1 MSTTT
6 VAGLPTE
13 DSIHK
18 RAITAAGLL
27 VTLGI
32 IFGDIGTSPLY
43 VFQTILGDRPISELL
58 VYGGVSAIFWTL
70 TLQTSIKYI
79 WLTLEADN
87 HGEGGIFSL
96 YSLVRRRGNWLL
108 WPAIIG
114 AGTLLADGIITPP
127 ISVSS
132 AIEGLRLLYPALS
145 TNEVVVIVVIII
157 TLLFG
162 FQQFGTKVV
171 GASFGP
177 IMLLWFS
184 AIGTLGLVHILKH
197 PGVLAALNPMYAVRL
212 LTEYPKGFWL
222 LGAVFLC
229 TTGAE
234 ALYSDLGHCGRK
246 NIRVSWILV
255 KTALVLNYLGQ
266 AAWAMG
272 YVGHPL
278 ASNQNPFFM
287 LVPQWGL
294 IPLIILATA
303 ATIIA
308 SQALISGS
316 YTLVS
321 EAVSLNFWPKVRIL
335 FPTDQRGQIYVPSI
349 NWLLWVGCIAVQLW
363 FRTSEAMTAA
373 YGFSITVAMLMTSIL
388 LSQYLR
394 GVKHWAIPVV
404 IFIMLIFLTVEFS
417 FLIANITK
425 LLNRLGIL
433 VFEWGLIFSMWIGY
447 KGRQIKNRYLDLTSL
462 TENLPILQE
471 LSQDQTVGKY
481 ASNLVY
487 LTRSKNSKQVEAKIM
502 YSILRKRPKR
512 ADRYWF
518 INIALLNDPFTTQ
531 YTVETLVPDVAYK
544 INFQLG
550 FRIQPRINILFRR
563 VLEDMASKG
572 EIDITSRYA
581 TLQHHKLPGD
591 FRFVVLDKVLSY
603 DNQLTFMERFVLRG
617 YFWINALSITD
628 QQAFGL
634 DTSDVVV
641 EKVPLTIQPSRQ
653 LDLMRVPPEGQSDP
667 VPSSAIA
674 AETMPYKV

>member
-1 MSTTT
+1 MSTLT
-6 VAGLPTE
+6 AALPAAET
-13 DSIHK
+13 SIHQ
-18 RAITAAGLL
+18 RNITVAGLL

-43 VFQTILGDRPISELL
+43 VFKSILGDRPVSELL
-58 VYGGVSAIFWTL
+58 VYGGVSAVFWTL

-79 WLTLEADN
+79 LLTLEADN

-96 YSLVRRRGNWLL
+96 YSLVRHRGKWLL

-132 AIEGLRLLYPALS
+132 AIEGLKILDPALNES
-145 TNEVVVIVVIII
+145 TIITIVLVIIS
-157 TLLFG
+157 LLFA

-171 GASFGP
+171 GVSFGP
-177 IMLLWFS
+177 IMLVWFS
-184 AIGTLGLVHILKH
+184 VIGALGLVQVIHHPAILK
-197 PGVLAALNPMYAVRL
+197 ALNPVYAIEL
-212 LTEYPKGFWL
+212 LTVYPKGFWL

-246 NIRVSWILV
+246 NIRTAWLLV
-255 KTALVLNYLGQ
+255 KTALVFNYLGQ
-266 AAWAMG
+266 GAWAMERAG
-272 YVGHPL
+272 QVL
-278 ASNQNPFFM
+278 TDQNPFFLIAPSWA
-287 LVPQWGL
+287 LVPL
-294 IPLIILATA
+294 IVLATA

-321 EAVSLNFWPKVRIL
+321 EAMSLNFWPKVRIL

-349 NWLLWVGCIAVQLW
+349 NWLLWAGCVAVQLW
-363 FRTSEAMTAA
+363 FQTSSNMEAA

-394 GVKHWAIPVV
+394 GVRHWALPVV
-404 IFIMLIFLTVEFS
+404 GLIMLVFLTVELS
-417 FLIANITK
+417 FLVANITK

-433 VFEWGLIFSMWIGY
+433 VFEWALILGMWVGY
-447 KGRQIKNRYLDLTSL
+447 KGRQIKNRYLEMTSWA
-462 TENLPILQE
+462 EHLPVLQE
-471 LSQDQTVGKY
+471 LSQDQTVSKY

-487 LTRSKNSKQVEAKIM
+487 LTRSKNAGEIEARII
-502 YSILRKRPKR
+502 YSILRKKPKR

-518 INIALLNDPFTTQ
+518 LNISLLNEPFGMR
-531 YTVETLVPDVAYK
+531 YTLETLVPDVAYR

-550 FRIQPRINILFRR
+550 FRIQPRINLLFRR
-563 VLEDMASKG
+563 VLEDMAAQG

-581 TLQHHKLPGD
+581 TLQKHKLPGD
-591 FRFVVLDKVLSY
+591 FRFVVLDKVLSF
-603 DNQLTFMERFVLRG
+603 DNQLSLKEQLILKG
-617 YFWINALSITD
+617 YFLFNKLAISD
-628 QQAFGL
+628 QQAYGL
-634 DTSDVVV
+634 DTSDVAV
-641 EKVPLTIQPSRQ
+641 ELVPLTIQPYRQ
-653 LDLMRVPPEGQSDP
+653 LDLQR
-667 VPSSAIA
+667 A
-674 AETMPYKV
+674 ALTAPTDLSTTVAVEAEELVLKV

>member
-1 MSTTT
+1 MSTLTT
-6 VAGLPTE
+6 ALPTE
-13 DSIHK
+13 ISIHK
-18 RAITAAGLL
+18 RSITVAGLL

-43 VFQTILGDRPISELL
+43 VFKSILGDRPVSELL
-58 VYGGVSAIFWTL
+58 VYGGVSAVFWTL

-79 WLTLEADN
+79 LLTLEADN

-96 YSLVRRRGNWLL
+96 YSLVKHRGRWLL

-132 AIEGLRLLYPALS
+132 AIEGLKLLNPNL
-145 TNEVVVIVVIII
+145 TETTIITIVVVII
-157 TLLFG
+157 TLLFT

-177 IMLLWFS
+177 IMLVWFS
-184 AIGTLGLVHILKH
+184 TIGSLGLIQIFHHPDILK
-197 PGVLAALNPMYAVRL
+197 ALNPMYAIEL
-212 LTEYPKGFWL
+212 LTAYPKGFWL

-246 NIRVSWILV
+246 NIRAAWLFV

-266 AAWAMG
+266 AAWAMDH
-272 YVGHPL
+272 VGQVL
-278 ASNQNPFFM
+278 NSDQNPFF
-287 LVPQWGL
+287 LIAPTWGL
-294 IPLIILATA
+294 IPLIIIATM

-316 YTLVS
+316 YTLIS

-349 NWLLWVGCIAVQLW
+349 NWLLWFGCVCVQLW
-363 FRTSEAMTAA
+363 FQTSSNMEAA

-404 IFIMLIFLTVEFS
+404 ALIMLVFLTVELS

-433 VFEWGLIFSMWIGY
+433 VFEWGLILGMWVGY
-447 KGRQIKNRYLDLTSL
+447 KGRQIKNRYLDMTNWAD
-462 TENLPILQE
+462 NLPILQE
-471 LSQDQTVGKY
+471 LSQDQTVSKY

-487 LTRSKNSKQVEAKIM
+487 LTRSKNAQQIEARIL
-502 YSILRKRPKR
+502 YSILRKKPKR

-518 INIALLNDPFTTQ
+518 LNISLLNEPFGMR
-531 YTVETLVPDVAYK
+531 YTLETLVPDVAYR

-550 FRIQPRINILFRR
+550 FRIQPRINLLFRR
-563 VLEDMASKG
+563 VLEDMAGKG

-581 TLQHHKLPGD
+581 TLQKHHMPGD
-591 FRFVVLDKVLSY
+591 FRFVVLDKVLSF
-603 DNQLTFMERFVLRG
+603 DNQLSLKERIILQG
-617 YFWINALSITD
+617 YFLLNKLAITD

-634 DTSDVVV
+634 DTSDVAV
-641 EKVPLTIQPSRQ
+641 ELVPLTIRPQRTLELQ
-653 LDLMRVPPEGQSDP
+653 RVAPEDVSDP
-667 VPSSAIA
+667 VPA
-674 AETMPYKV
+674 AEVEDEELARKI

>member
-1 MSTTT
+1 MSSPSLSST
-6 VAGLPTE
+6 
-13 DSIHK
+13 SIHT
-18 RAITAAGLL
+18 RNITAAGLL

-43 VFQTILGDRPISELL
+43 VFKSILGDRPISELL
-58 VYGGVSAIFWTL
+58 VYGGVSAVFWTL

-79 WLTLEADN
+79 LLTLEADN

-96 YSLVRRRGNWLL
+96 YSLVRRRGKWLL

-132 AIEGLRLLYPALS
+132 AIEGLRIIDPGL
-145 TNEVVVIVVIII
+145 TETTIIGIVLVII

-171 GASFGP
+171 GALFGP
-177 IMLLWFS
+177 IMFVWFS
-184 AIGTLGLVHILKH
+184 TI
-197 PGVLAALNPMYAVRL
+197 GVLGGAQILHHPDVLKALNPMWAIEL
-212 LTEYPKGFWL
+212 LTVYPKGFWL

-246 NIRVSWILV
+246 NIRVSWLLV
-255 KTALVLNYLGQ
+255 KTTLVLNYFGQ
-266 AAWAMG
+266 AAWAMQFAG
-272 YVGHPL
+272 KTL
-278 ASNQNPFFM
+278 NSDQNPFF
-287 LVPQWGL
+287 LIAPKWG
-294 IPLIILATA
+294 IVPLIILATA

-316 YTLVS
+316 YTLIS

-349 NWLLWVGCIAVQLW
+349 NWMLWAGCVAVQLW
-363 FRTSEAMTAA
+363 FQTSSNMEAA

-394 GVKHWAIPVV
+394 GVKHWALPVV
-404 IFIMLIFLTVEFS
+404 GLIMLVFLTVELS
-417 FLIANITK
+417 FLVANITK

-433 VFEWGLIFSMWIGY
+433 VFEWGLIFGMWVGY
-447 KGRQIKNRYLDLTSL
+447 KGRQIKNRYLDMTDWA
-462 TENLPILQE
+462 ENLPILQE
-471 LSQDQTVGKY
+471 LSQDTTVSKY

-487 LTRSKNSKQVEAKIM
+487 LTRSKTAHKIESRIL
-502 YSILRKRPKR
+502 YSILRKKPKR
-512 ADRYWF
+512 AYRYWF
-518 INIALLNDPFTTQ
+518 LNISLLNEPFGMK
-531 YTVETLVPDVAYK
+531 YTLETLVPDVAYK

-550 FRIQPRINILFRR
+550 FRIQPRINLLFRR
-563 VLEDMASKG
+563 VLEDMGAKG

-581 TLQHHKLPGD
+581 TLQKHKIPGD
-591 FRFVVLDKVLSY
+591 FRFVVLDKILSY
-603 DNQLTFMERFVLRG
+603 DNQLSFFERFVLKG
-617 YFWINALSITD
+617 YFFFNKLAITD

-641 EKVPLTIQPSRQ
+641 ENVPLTIQPYRE

-667 VPSSAIA
+667 VPASAMTGELLAHKI
-674 AETMPYKV
+674 